1 MELAQPVSDGS
12 FDSLP
17 SLMALIGFWSLSGGC
32 SWFTEGAS
40 VDGCLGKTRGVSWV
54 WTRLFR
60 PHCGYNLESEVGGSA
75 PATGRSS
82 PFPCFSSLSP
92 AFKMASPPTPQAW
105 SCRLCCLTL
114 GWEGMPYFHY
124 SGDFLFWF
132 FCICFCLLN
141 LHIIKFT
148 FFSV

>member
-1 MELAQPVSDGS
+1 MELTQPVWDGS
-12 FDSLP
+12 FNSLP

-32 SWFTEGAS
+32 SWNTEGAS

-54 WTRLFR
+54 WTTLFR

-92 AFKMASPPTPQAW
+92 AFKMASPPHPPSLVLQIVLPNL
-105 SCRLCCLTL
+105 RLRGNALL
-114 GWEGMPYFHY
+114 PLFWWFPILIFLYL
-124 SGDFLFWF
+124 FLF
-132 FCICFCLLN
+132 IE
-141 LHIIKFT
+141 FT
-148 FFSV
+148 CYKIHLF